1 MTATTAIVAFALAA
15 ALLTVTPGLD
25 MALILRAA
33 ALAGPRR
40 ALAAAAGVCCGLL
53 TWGLAVALGLG
64 ALLAA
69 SHLAYAMLR
78 WAGAAYLFWLGLNA
92 LLRPRGHADLPEVA
106 PAARDSAKRWFARGL
121 LCNLLNPK
129 VGVFYVT
136 FLPQFVPAGVPVA
149 PFVVLLVT
157 IHVAEGIP
165 WLSLLV
171 LATRPLLAL
180 LRRPAVVRAL
190 DRLTGLVL
198 VGFGLRLALEQRR

>member
-1 MTATTAIVAFALAA
+1 MTALIAFTLAA

-25 MALILRAA
+25 TALILRAM

-40 ALAAAAGVCCGLL
+40 ALAAAFGVCCGLL
-53 TWGLAVALGLG
+53 TWGLAAALGLG

-69 SHLAYAMLR
+69 SQLAYTALR

-92 LLRPRGHADLPEVA
+92 LLRLRSHADPSESV
-106 PAARDSAKRWFARGL
+106 PAGQESIGRWFTRGL

-136 FLPQFVPAGVPVA
+136 FLPQFVPADVSVA
-149 PFVVLLVT
+149 SFVALLVS
-157 IHVAEGIP
+157 IHVAESIL

-171 LATRPLLAL
+171 FATQPLLTL

-198 VGFGLRLALEQRR
+198 IGFGLRLAFEQKR